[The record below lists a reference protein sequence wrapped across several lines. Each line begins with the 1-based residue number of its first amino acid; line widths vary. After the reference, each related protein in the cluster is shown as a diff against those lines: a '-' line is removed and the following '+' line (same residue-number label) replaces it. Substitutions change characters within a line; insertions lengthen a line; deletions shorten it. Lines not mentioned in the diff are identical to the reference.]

1 MKKLKRI
8 LAAVMVFALCL
19 TLFPSMVLAEAT
31 APPFTV
37 TDGSGRSYALQPT
50 TIESTGFTAYY
61 KIVVPEDY
69 GSLTFTAQ
77 GTTLGFAMCA
87 NSCYSY
93 DVTSGSTGDAFTVYA
108 EHANGKA
115 GSCLQDD
122 SIYNNAYTNWNQYVT
137 ATGTYV
143 DIQLF
148 FGEDMSLAYGVLVEI
163 AKSSENAPPFTVTDG
178 SGHSYDLQPT
188 TIESTGFTAYYKI
201 VVPEDYGSLTFTAQG
216 TTLGFAM
223 CANSCYSYDVT
234 SGSTGDAFTVY
245 AEHANGKAGSCLQ
258 DDSIYN
264 NAYTNWN
271 QYVTATGTYV
281 DIQLFFGEDMSLA
294 YGVLVQIG
302 TDGGADAPTLTVP
315 QNAVTRSSHAEAT
328 VTFESNE
335 AGAYYYA
342 VADSDAS
349 EPTVNTSGEGT
360 PMVVG
365 DNTIELTGLTAGA
378 KKLYLMAKDESGNV
392 TAKALVIDI
401 PAFIEKTYTLSI
413 FFMPGQTNDGWRIL
427 HATADGTAAEVDELG
442 KTVSGIKANQ
452 TVNVWFNIP
461 DAAKQLKSVALIN
474 DADKTAVQTKVTAY
488 NQFQFTMPAADVR
501 SSTNWLELKDAE
513 TTRYTLSATVTKL
526 WDHIEDKDTNV
537 KGNVVFTDENGVEIT
552 QAAENATVN
561 VTATPRNTG
570 GYYEFAFD
578 EWKEATGITISDADR
593 KNSTFTFQMPGNNVS
608 LFAEFK
614 NVGTTVTW
622 GSSPAGAPK
631 VVVNGNTLDET
642 TYVYRTGS
650 TATAYIG
657 EQGWE
662 DGWKFVKWSVTTVDG
677 SDYTK
682 VTYAAN
688 GNPQVELDGTPVWI
702 TAVFEAKAFAN
713 VTAEVDENCTGMGSA
728 SVMVG
733 SNTGRSCLVYE
744 GQTVTLTAT
753 PGARYKFT
761 GWTFVGIGQP
771 ADFAA
776 DGNRATFT
784 MPKTSTD
791 FTVKASFAV
800 DPDKASSEAILEDA
814 VLYDTDGETL
824 IKNADQDGM
833 NFTIMLD
840 AEQDVTN
847 LSEMILKFT
856 CSEYATVKQKGAS
869 DIWPAA
875 GKACHM
881 RLDTPVTFVVT
892 SEKGDMANEYT
903 VEIKQ
908 EKKRSSDKEITG
920 VGLIY
925 NGETFATGKLTET
938 ETASTW
944 TVTLKDDIDSTLLGK
959 IGTAT
964 DVFMKI
970 DYTGVSLA
978 QEKGYDD
985 ATSSKKWD
993 SGNVMCGVSPGGQKK
1008 FTVRAEDGSTKDYII
1023 AITKPNVSEKPVLSD
1038 GSATRTSDK
1047 EATIKFTS
1055 SAAGHYYYKVVE
1067 SGAAEPDID
1076 TSKSGSAAVAGSN
1089 TITLNNLTAGARD
1102 IYIVVK
1108 NAAGDVSSKLKIA
1121 ILAFG
1126 EDPDKPD
1133 EGDFTITY
1141 TGPTGGK
1148 LVPSR
1153 SKANKGDVITVTAV
1167 PDAGMQMVAGSMKYT
1182 LSTPGGAST
1191 PITDGTFTMP
1201 GANVTLSCKWE
1212 AVKTSTDGI
1221 TGFVID
1227 GVAGVVDNTTN
1238 TISVVMAYGTD
1249 VTKLIPIISGNNIAS
1264 ISPASGQMVDFTNSV
1279 RYTVTLTDGTVKY
1292 YTVTVYVQE
1301 GTAADKMWD
1310 KLTDFYDQ
1318 TPWWEYADHQVS
1330 TGRYPKYW

>member
-1 MKKLKRI
+1 MKQLKRV
-8 LAAVMVFALCL
+8 LAAVIVFALCL

-37 TDGSGRSYALQPT
+37 TDSSNRSYALIPT
-50 TIESTGFTAYY
+50 TIEAFGFSAYY
-61 KIVVPEDY
+61 KIIVPENF
-69 GSLTFTAQ
+69 GSLSFTAQ
-77 GTTLGFAMCA
+77 GTDLVYANCA
-87 NSCYSY
+87 KYCYDY
-93 DVTSGSTGDAFTVYA
+93 DATNGSTGAFTVSS
-108 EHANGKA
+108 EHANSTETN
-115 GSCLQDD
+115 GSCLFDD
-122 SIYNNAYTNWNQYVT
+122 SFYNNYKNWNQYVT
-137 ATGTYV
+137 ASGTYV
-143 DIQLF
+143 DIQLYV
-148 FGEDMSLAYGVLVEI
+148 GENGE
-163 AKSSENAPPFTVTDG
+163 
-178 SGHSYDLQPT
+178 
-188 TIESTGFTAYYKI
+188 TG
-201 VVPEDYGSLTFTAQG
+201 
-216 TTLGFAM
+216 
-223 CANSCYSYDVT
+223 
-234 SGSTGDAFTVY
+234 
-245 AEHANGKAGSCLQ
+245 
-258 DDSIYN
+258 
-264 NAYTNWN
+264 
-271 QYVTATGTYV
+271 
-281 DIQLFFGEDMSLA
+281 

-302 TDGGADAPTLTVP
+302 ADGDTDAPTLTVP

-328 VTFESNE
+328 VTFKSDE

-342 VADSDAS
+342 VVDSDAL
-349 EPTVNTSGEGT
+349 EPKVNTSGEGT
-360 PMVVG
+360 PMVAG
-365 DNTIELTGLTAGA
+365 DNTITLTDLTTASA

-392 TAKALVIDI
+392 TAEALVIDI
-401 PAFIEKTYTLSI
+401 PAFIEETYTLSI
-413 FFMPGQTNDGWRIL
+413 LFMPGQTNDGWRIL

-461 DAAKQLKSVALIN
+461 DAAKQLKSVALITD
-474 DADKTAVQTKVTAY
+474 DADKTAVPTTVTAY
-488 NQFQFTMPAADVR
+488 NQFQFTMPAANVR
-501 SSTNWLELKDAE
+501 SSTNWLELEDAT

-526 WDHIEDKDTNV
+526 WDHIEYKDTNV
-537 KGNVVFTDENGVEIT
+537 KGNVVFTDADGVEIT
-552 QAAENATVN
+552 QAAENATVK

-578 EWKEATGITISDADR
+578 EWKEATGITIFEADR

-622 GSSPAGAPK
+622 GSSPTGAPK
-631 VVVNGNTLDET
+631 VVVNGNTQEPAA
-642 TYVYRTGS
+642 YVYRTGS

-662 DGWKFVKWSVTTVDG
+662 DGWTFVKWSVTTDDG
-677 SDYTK
+677 SVYKK

-728 SVMVG
+728 SVTVG
-733 SNTGRSCLVYE
+733 SNTGSSCLVYE

-761 GWTFVGIGQP
+761 GWTFVDIGQP

-784 MPKTSTD
+784 MPETSTD

-814 VLYDTDGETL
+814 VLYDTDGKTR
-824 IKNADQDGM
+824 IQNANQEGT

-881 RLDTPVTFVVT
+881 TLDTPVTFVVT
-892 SEKGDMANEYT
+892 SENGDMTNEYT

-908 EKKRSSDKEITG
+908 EQKQLSSEKAITS
-920 VGLIY
+920 VELIY

-985 ATSSKKWD
+985 AASSKKWD

-1153 SKANKGDVITVTAV
+1153 TRANAGDKITVTAI

-1330 TGRYPKYW
+1330 TGHYPKYW

>member
-61 KIVVPEDY
+61 KIVVPENY

-93 DVTSGSTGDAFTVYA
+93 DVSSGSTGDAFTVYA
-108 EHANGKA
+108 K
-115 GSCLQDD
+115 
-122 SIYNNAYTNWNQYVT
+122 
-137 ATGTYV
+137 
-143 DIQLF
+143 
-148 FGEDMSLAYGVLVEI
+148 
-163 AKSSENAPPFTVTDG
+163 
-178 SGHSYDLQPT
+178 
-188 TIESTGFTAYYKI
+188 
-201 VVPEDYGSLTFTAQG
+201 
-216 TTLGFAM
+216 
-223 CANSCYSYDVT
+223 
-234 SGSTGDAFTVY
+234 
-245 AEHANGKAGSCLQ
+245 HANGKAGSCLQ

-392 TAKALVIDI
+392 TAEALVIDI

-413 FFMPGQTNDGWRIL
+413 LFMPGQTNDGWRIL
-427 HATADGTAAEVDELG
+427 HATADGTAVEVDELG
-442 KTVSGIKANQ
+442 KTVSGIKAKQ

-461 DAAKQLKSVALIN
+461 DAAKQLKSVVLITD
-474 DADKTAVQTKVTAY
+474 DADKTAVPTTVTAY
-488 NQFQFTMPAADVR
+488 NQFQFTMPAANVR
-501 SSTNWLELKDAE
+501 SSTSWLELEDAT

-526 WDHIEDKDTNV
+526 WDHIEYKDTNV

-552 QAAENATVN
+552 QAAENATVK

-578 EWKEATGITISDADR
+578 EWKEATGIDISAADR
-593 KNSTFTFQMPGNNVS
+593 IKNTFTFPMPGNNVS

-622 GSSPAGAPK
+622 GSSPTGAPK
-631 VVVNGNTLDET
+631 VVVNGNTQEPA

-650 TATAYIG
+650 IATAYIS
-657 EQGWE
+657 EKGWE
-662 DGWKFVKWSVTTVDG
+662 DGWKFVKWSVTTADG

-728 SVMVG
+728 SVTVG
-733 SNTGRSCLVYE
+733 SNTGSSCLVYE

-761 GWTFVGIGQP
+761 GWRFVGIGQP

-776 DGNRATFT
+776 DGNMATFT

-847 LSEMILKFT
+847 LSKMILKFT

-869 DIWPAA
+869 DIWPAT

-881 RLDTPVTFVVT
+881 GLDTPVTFVVT
-892 SEKGDMANEYT
+892 SENGDMTNEYT

-908 EKKRSSDKEITG
+908 EQKQLSSEKAITS
-920 VGLIY
+920 VELIY

-1023 AITKPNVSEKPVLSD
+1023 AITKPKPVLSD

-1212 AVKTSTDGI
+1212 AVKTSIDGI

>member
-1 MKKLKRI
+1 MKQTKRVLAI
-8 LAAVMVFALCL
+8 VLLCVLFLGMLPADALAADDSAENVTWAQLETFTIPSNEVTLGPVKALGL
-19 TLFPSMVLAEAT
+19 EMTTAAVTDIKITHNSTLVIENGKSIAGTVTIYTGVDFSVRGYVRVLKDDWTATVSDGAELKTTVGKAITCQQKYSYVSKASLELSKDGNSVYYNVAVVSTVDST
-31 APPFTV
+31 APK
-37 TDGSGRSYALQPT
+37 L
-50 TIESTGFTAYY
+50 ST
-61 KIVVPEDY
+61 
-69 GSLTFTAQ
+69 S
-77 GTTLGFAMCA
+77 A
-87 NSCYSY
+87 N
-93 DVTSGSTGDAFTVYA
+93 AA
-108 EHANGKA
+108 
-115 GSCLQDD
+115 
-122 SIYNNAYTNWNQYVT
+122 
-137 ATGTYV
+137 
-143 DIQLF
+143 
-148 FGEDMSLAYGVLVEI
+148 
-163 AKSSENAPPFTVTDG
+163 
-178 SGHSYDLQPT
+178 
-188 TIESTGFTAYYKI
+188 
-201 VVPEDYGSLTFTAQG
+201 
-216 TTLGFAM
+216 
-223 CANSCYSYDVT
+223 
-234 SGSTGDAFTVY
+234 
-245 AEHANGKAGSCLQ
+245 
-258 DDSIYN
+258 
-264 NAYTNWN
+264 
-271 QYVTATGTYV
+271 
-281 DIQLFFGEDMSLA
+281 
-294 YGVLVQIG
+294 
-302 TDGGADAPTLTVP
+302 
-315 QNAVTRSSHAEAT
+315 TRSSLSEAS
-328 VTFESNE
+328 VTFSSNE
-335 AGAYYYA
+335 AGTYYYA
-342 VADSDAS
+342 VAAS
-349 EPTVNTSGEGT
+349 EDPAPTVDISSAGT
-360 PMVVG
+360 ALLAG
-365 DNTIELTGLTAGA
+365 DNTITLTDLTTASA
-378 KKLYLMAKDESGNV
+378 KKLYLMAKDESGNMM
-392 TAKALVIDI
+392 TEALVIDI

-413 FFMPGQTNDGWRIL
+413 FFMPSQTNDGWRIL
-427 HATADGTAAEVDELG
+427 CATADGTAAEVNELG
-442 KTVSGIKANQ
+442 TTVSGIKANQ
-452 TVNVWFNIP
+452 TVNVWFNVP
-461 DAAKQLKSVALIN
+461 DAAKQLDSVALITN
-474 DADKTAVQTKVTAY
+474 DADKTAVPTSVTAY
-488 NQFQFTMPAADVR
+488 NQFRFTMPAANVR
-501 SSTNWLELKDAE
+501 SSTGNWLELKEAA
-513 TTRYTLSATVTKL
+513 TKRYALSATVTKL
-526 WDHIEDKDTNV
+526 WDHIEYKDTNV
-537 KGNVVFTDENGVEIT
+537 KGNVVFTDADGVEIT
-552 QAAENATVN
+552 QAAENATVK
-561 VTATPRNTG
+561 VMATPKNTG

-578 EWKEATGITISDADR
+578 EWKAATGITISDEDR
-593 KNSTFTFQMPGNNVS
+593 KNSTFTFQMPGNDVS

-622 GSSPAGAPK
+622 GSSPTGAPK

-650 TATAYIG
+650 TASAYIG

-662 DGWKFVKWSVTTVDG
+662 DGWKFVKWTVTTADG

-682 VTYAAN
+682 VTYASN

-728 SVMVG
+728 SVTVG
-733 SNTGRSCLVYE
+733 SNTSSSCLVYE

-761 GWTFVGIGQP
+761 GWTFVGIDQP

-776 DGNRATFT
+776 DGNTATFT

-791 FTVKASFAV
+791 FTVKASFVV

-824 IKNADQDGM
+824 IKNADQEGM
-833 NFTIMLD
+833 NFTIMLN

-881 RLDTPVTFVVT
+881 TLDKPVTFVVT
-892 SEKGDMANEYT
+892 SEKGDTTNEYT

-908 EKKRSSDKEITG
+908 EQKQLSSEKAITA
-920 VGLIY
+920 VELIY

-938 ETASTW
+938 ETTSTW
-944 TVTLKDDIDSTLLGK
+944 TVTLKDDIDQTLLRK
-959 IGTAT
+959 IGTST

-970 DYTGVSLA
+970 EYTGASLA

-993 SGNVMCGVSPGGQKK
+993 SGNVMCGVSSGGQKK

-1023 AITKPNVSEKPVLSD
+1023 AITKPNVSEKPTLSD
-1038 GSATRTSDK
+1038 GSATRTSAK

-1055 SAAGHYYYKVVE
+1055 SAAGNYYYKVVA

-1076 TSKSGSAAVAGSN
+1076 TSKSGTNAVAGVN
-1089 TITLNNLTAGARD
+1089 TIELSNLTAGARD

-1108 NAAGDVSSKLKIA
+1108 NAAGDVSEPLMVEIP
-1121 ILAFG
+1121 AFD
-1126 EDPDKPD
+1126 EEPD
-1133 EGDFTITY
+1133 EGTFTILY
-1141 TGPTGGK
+1141 AGPSGGT
-1148 LVPSR
+1148 LVPSKA
-1153 SKANKGDVITVTAV
+1153 KANKGDVITVTAV

-1182 LSTPGGAST
+1182 LAVAGGEST
-1191 PITDGTFTMP
+1191 PITDGTFIMP
-1201 GANVTLSCKWE
+1201 STNVTLRCEWE

-1221 TGFVID
+1221 TAFTID

-1264 ISPASGQMVDFTNSV
+1264 ISPASGQMVDFTTSV

>member
-1 MKKLKRI
+1 
-8 LAAVMVFALCL
+8 MVA
-19 TLFPSMVLAEAT
+19 
-31 APPFTV
+31 
-37 TDGSGRSYALQPT
+37 
-50 TIESTGFTAYY
+50 
-61 KIVVPEDY
+61 
-69 GSLTFTAQ
+69 
-77 GTTLGFAMCA
+77 
-87 NSCYSY
+87 
-93 DVTSGSTGDAFTVYA
+93 
-108 EHANGKA
+108 
-115 GSCLQDD
+115 
-122 SIYNNAYTNWNQYVT
+122 
-137 ATGTYV
+137 
-143 DIQLF
+143 
-148 FGEDMSLAYGVLVEI
+148 
-163 AKSSENAPPFTVTDG
+163 
-178 SGHSYDLQPT
+178 
-188 TIESTGFTAYYKI
+188 
-201 VVPEDYGSLTFTAQG
+201 
-216 TTLGFAM
+216 
-223 CANSCYSYDVT
+223 
-234 SGSTGDAFTVY
+234 
-245 AEHANGKAGSCLQ
+245 
-258 DDSIYN
+258 
-264 NAYTNWN
+264 
-271 QYVTATGTYV
+271 
-281 DIQLFFGEDMSLA
+281 
-294 YGVLVQIG
+294 
-302 TDGGADAPTLTVP
+302 
-315 QNAVTRSSHAEAT
+315 
-328 VTFESNE
+328 
-335 AGAYYYA
+335 
-342 VADSDAS
+342 
-349 EPTVNTSGEGT
+349 
-360 PMVVG
+360 G
-365 DNTIELTGLTAGA
+365 DNTITLTDLTTASA

-392 TAKALVIDI
+392 TAEALVIDI
-401 PAFIEKTYTLSI
+401 PAFIEETYTLSI
-413 FFMPGQTNDGWRIL
+413 LFMPGQTNDGWRIL

-442 KTVSGIKANQ
+442 KTVSGIKAKQ

-461 DAAKQLKSVALIN
+461 DAAKQLKSVALITD
-474 DADKTAVQTKVTAY
+474 DADKTAVPTTVKGY
-488 NQFQFTMPAADVR
+488 NQFQFTMPAANVR
-501 SSTNWLELKDAE
+501 SSTNWLELEDAT

-526 WDHIEDKDTNV
+526 WDHIEYKDTNV

-552 QAAENATVN
+552 QAAENATVK

-578 EWKEATGITISDADR
+578 EWKEATGIDISAADR
-593 KNSTFTFQMPGNNVS
+593 IKNTFTFRMPGNNVS

-614 NVGTTVTW
+614 NVGTPVTW
-622 GSSPAGAPK
+622 GSSPNGAPK

-662 DGWKFVKWSVTTVDG
+662 DGWTFEKWTVTTADG

-728 SVMVG
+728 SVTVG
-733 SNTGRSCLVYE
+733 SNTGSSCLVYE

-761 GWTFVGIGQP
+761 GWTFVGIDQP
-771 ADFAA
+771 ADFTA
-776 DGNRATFT
+776 DGNTATFT
-784 MPKTSTD
+784 MPKTTTD

-800 DPDKASSEAILEDA
+800 DPDKASSEATLEDA
-814 VLYDTDGETL
+814 VLYDTDGKTRIQSANQEGT
-824 IKNADQDGM
+824 

-881 RLDTPVTFVVT
+881 TLDTPVTFVVT
-892 SEKGDMANEYT
+892 SEKGDTTNEYT

-908 EKKRSSDKEITG
+908 EQKQLSSEKAITS
-920 VGLIY
+920 VELIY
-925 NGETFATGKLTET
+925 NGETFATGDPDEA
-938 ETASTW
+938 ASAW
-944 TVTLKDDIDSTLLGK
+944 TITLDDDIDPTILSK
-959 IGTAT
+959 FGTM
-964 DVFMKI
+964 DIKMKI
-970 DYTGVSLA
+970 TYTGASLA

-985 ATSSKKWD
+985 AQYDKEADKWD
-993 SGNVMCGVSPGGQKK
+993 SGNITCGISPGGQKK
-1008 FTVRAEDGSTKDYII
+1008 FIVRAEDGSTKDYII

-1167 PDAGMQMVAGSMKYT
+1167 SDAGMQMVAGSMKYT

-1212 AVKTSTDGI
+1212 AVKTSIDGI

>member
-1 MKKLKRI
+1 MKKKREIVFVLLVALIITI
-8 LAAVMVFALCL
+8 LPMTSTA
-19 TLFPSMVLAEAT
+19 AEADDSPDWPQIT
-31 APPFTV
+31 AFSVETV
-37 TDGSGRSYALQPT
+37 LPGGGTAINVKEVKISQNKELQAQDDGSFLVGTITVSVSDDFSSYKAIALQPGTWTAT
-50 TIESTGFTAYY
+50 TSDGSTVTTAAKGRIICSAPDFITKSNAARPCITKDNGKYY
-61 KIVVPEDY
+61 
-69 GSLTFTAQ
+69 
-77 GTTLGFAMCA
+77 
-87 NSCYSY
+87 Y
-93 DVTSGSTGDAFTVYA
+93 DVQIVNDRDIRAPQLTSQTV
-108 EHANGKA
+108 ER
-115 GSCLQDD
+115 
-122 SIYNNAYTNWNQYVT
+122 V
-137 ATGTYV
+137 
-143 DIQLF
+143 
-148 FGEDMSLAYGVLVEI
+148 SLEQASV
-163 AKSSENAPPFTVTDG
+163 SF
-178 SGHSYDLQPT
+178 
-188 TIESTGFTAYYKI
+188 
-201 VVPEDYGSLTFTAQG
+201 
-216 TTLGFAM
+216 
-223 CANSCYSYDVT
+223 
-234 SGSTGDAFTVY
+234 
-245 AEHANGKAGSCLQ
+245 
-258 DDSIYN
+258 
-264 NAYTNWN
+264 
-271 QYVTATGTYV
+271 
-281 DIQLFFGEDMSLA
+281 
-294 YGVLVQIG
+294 
-302 TDGGADAPTLTVP
+302 
-315 QNAVTRSSHAEAT
+315 RSD
-328 VTFESNE
+328 E
-335 AGAYYYA
+335 AGTYYYA
-342 VADSDAS
+342 VANSEDST
-349 EPTVNTSGEGT
+349 PTVDTSIAGT
-360 PMVVG
+360 ALLAG
-365 DNTIELTGLTAGA
+365 DNTITLTDLTTASA

-392 TAKALVIDI
+392 TTEALVIDI

-413 FFMPGQTNDGWRIL
+413 FFMPSQTNDGWRIL
-427 HATADGTAAEVDELG
+427 RATAGGTAAEVNELG
-442 KTVSGIKANQ
+442 TTVSGIKANQ

-461 DAAKQLKSVALIN
+461 DAAKQLKRVDLITD
-474 DADKTAVQTKVTAY
+474 DADKTAVSTTVKGY
-488 NQFQFTMPAADVR
+488 NQFQFTMPAANVR
-501 SSTNWLELKDAE
+501 SSTNWLELEAAT

-526 WDHIEDKDTNV
+526 WDHIEYKDTNV
-537 KGNVVFTDENGVEIT
+537 KGNVVFTDADGVEIT
-552 QAAENATVN
+552 QAAENAIVK

-578 EWKEATGITISDADR
+578 EWKEATGITIFDADR
-593 KNSTFTFQMPGNNVS
+593 KKSTFTFKMPGNNVS

-622 GSSPAGAPK
+622 GSSPTGAPK
-631 VVVNGNTLDET
+631 VVVNGNTQEPA
-642 TYVYRTGS
+642 TYVYRTDS

-662 DGWKFVKWSVTTVDG
+662 DGWTFVKWTVTTAGG
-677 SDYTK
+677 SDYKK

-688 GNPQVELDGTPVWI
+688 GNPQVKLDGTPVCI

-728 SVMVG
+728 SVTVG
-733 SNTGRSCLVYE
+733 SNTGSSCLVYE

-776 DGNRATFT
+776 DGNRATFI

-814 VLYDTDGETL
+814 VLYDTDGKTR
-824 IKNADQDGM
+824 IQNANQEGT

-881 RLDTPVTFVVT
+881 TLDTPVTFVVT
-892 SEKGDMANEYT
+892 SENGDMTNEYT

-908 EKKRSSDKEITG
+908 EKKQLSSEKAITG

-985 ATSSKKWD
+985 AASSKKWD

-1221 TGFVID
+1221 TAFTID

-1249 VTKLIPIISGNNIAS
+1249 VIKLIPIISGNNIAS
-1264 ISPASGQMVDFTNSV
+1264 ISPASGEMVDFTNSV

>member
-1 MKKLKRI
+1 MKKKRAIVFVLLVALIITI
-8 LAAVMVFALCL
+8 LPMTSTA
-19 TLFPSMVLAEAT
+19 AEADDSPDWPQIT
-31 APPFTV
+31 AFSVETV
-37 TDGSGRSYALQPT
+37 LPGGGTAINVKEVKISQNKELQAQDDGSFLVGTITVSVSDDFSSYKAIALQPGTWTAT
-50 TIESTGFTAYY
+50 TSDGSTVTTAASGRIICSAPDFITKSNAARPCITKDNVKYY
-61 KIVVPEDY
+61 
-69 GSLTFTAQ
+69 
-77 GTTLGFAMCA
+77 
-87 NSCYSY
+87 Y
-93 DVTSGSTGDAFTVYA
+93 DVQIVNDRDIRAPQLTSQTVERVSLEQA
-108 EHANGKA
+108 SVSFRSDEA
-115 GSCLQDD
+115 
-122 SIYNNAYTNWNQYVT
+122 
-137 ATGTYV
+137 GTY
-143 DIQLF
+143 
-148 FGEDMSLAYGVLVEI
+148 
-163 AKSSENAPPFTVTDG
+163 
-178 SGHSYDLQPT
+178 
-188 TIESTGFTAYYKI
+188 YY
-201 VVPEDYGSLTFTAQG
+201 
-216 TTLGFAM
+216 M
-223 CANSCYSYDVT
+223 
-234 SGSTGDAFTVY
+234 
-245 AEHANGKAGSCLQ
+245 
-258 DDSIYN
+258 
-264 NAYTNWN
+264 
-271 QYVTATGTYV
+271 
-281 DIQLFFGEDMSLA
+281 
-294 YGVLVQIG
+294 
-302 TDGGADAPTLTVP
+302 
-315 QNAVTRSSHAEAT
+315 
-328 VTFESNE
+328 
-335 AGAYYYA
+335 
-342 VADSDAS
+342 VADSEDS
-349 EPTVNTSGEGT
+349 VPTVDTSSDGT
-360 PMVVG
+360 ALLAG
-365 DNTIELTGLTAGA
+365 DNTITLTDLATASA

-392 TAKALVIDI
+392 TAEALVIDI

-413 FFMPGQTNDGWRIL
+413 FFMPSQTNDGWRIL
-427 HATADGTAAEVDELG
+427 RATADGTAVEVDELG
-442 KTVSGIKANQ
+442 KTVSGIKATQ

-461 DAAKQLKSVALIN
+461 DAAKQLKSVALIT
-474 DADKTAVQTKVTAY
+474 DDTDKTAVPTTVTAY
-488 NQFQFTMPAADVR
+488 NQFQFIMPAANVR
-501 SSTNWLELKDAE
+501 SSTNWLDLEDAT

-526 WDHIEDKDTNV
+526 WDHIEYKDTNV
-537 KGNVVFTDENGVEIT
+537 KGNVVFTDANGMEIT
-552 QAAENATVN
+552 QAAENAAVT

-570 GYYEFAFD
+570 SYYEFAFD
-578 EWKEATGITISDADR
+578 EWKEATGITISDKDQ
-593 KNSTFTFQMPGNNVS
+593 KNSTFTFRMPGNDVS

-622 GSSPAGAPK
+622 GSSPTGAPK

-657 EQGWE
+657 EPGWE
-662 DGWKFVKWSVTTVDG
+662 DGWTFEKWTVTTADG

-688 GNPQVELDGTPVWI
+688 GNPKVELDGTPVWI

-713 VTAEVDENCTGMGSA
+713 VTAEVDEKCTGMGSA
-728 SVMVG
+728 SVTVG

-761 GWTFVGIGQP
+761 GWTFVGIDQP

-776 DGNRATFT
+776 DGNMATFT

-847 LSEMILKFT
+847 LSKMILKFT

-881 RLDTPVTFVVT
+881 TLDTPVTFVVT
-892 SEKGDMANEYT
+892 SEKGDTTNEYT

-908 EKKRSSDKEITG
+908 EQKQLSSEKAITS
-920 VGLIY
+920 VELIY

-938 ETASTW
+938 ETTSTW

-1023 AITKPNVSEKPVLSD
+1023 AIIKPNVSEKPTLSD
-1038 GSATRTSDK
+1038 GSATRTSNK

-1067 SGAAEPDID
+1067 SGAAKPDID
-1076 TSKSGSAAVAGSN
+1076 TSKGGTNAVADVN
-1089 TITLNNLTAGARD
+1089 TIELSNLTKDARD

-1108 NAAGDVSSKLKIA
+1108 NAAGDVSEPLMVEIP
-1121 ILAFG
+1121 AFD
-1126 EDPDKPD
+1126 EEPD
-1133 EGDFTITY
+1133 EGTFTILY
-1141 TGPTGGK
+1141 AGPSGGT
-1148 LVPSR
+1148 LVPSKA
-1153 SKANKGDVITVTAV
+1153 KANKGDVITVTAV
-1167 PDAGMQMVAGSMKYT
+1167 PDVGMQMVAGSMKYT
-1182 LSTPGGAST
+1182 LAVAGGAST
-1191 PITDGTFTMP
+1191 PITDGTFIMP
-1201 GANVTLSCKWE
+1201 SSNVTLRCEWE

-1221 TGFVID
+1221 TAFTID

-1264 ISPASGQMVDFTNSV
+1264 ISPASGQMVDFTTSV

>member
-1 MKKLKRI
+1 
-8 LAAVMVFALCL
+8 MVA
-19 TLFPSMVLAEAT
+19 
-31 APPFTV
+31 
-37 TDGSGRSYALQPT
+37 
-50 TIESTGFTAYY
+50 
-61 KIVVPEDY
+61 
-69 GSLTFTAQ
+69 
-77 GTTLGFAMCA
+77 
-87 NSCYSY
+87 
-93 DVTSGSTGDAFTVYA
+93 
-108 EHANGKA
+108 
-115 GSCLQDD
+115 
-122 SIYNNAYTNWNQYVT
+122 
-137 ATGTYV
+137 
-143 DIQLF
+143 
-148 FGEDMSLAYGVLVEI
+148 
-163 AKSSENAPPFTVTDG
+163 
-178 SGHSYDLQPT
+178 
-188 TIESTGFTAYYKI
+188 
-201 VVPEDYGSLTFTAQG
+201 
-216 TTLGFAM
+216 
-223 CANSCYSYDVT
+223 
-234 SGSTGDAFTVY
+234 
-245 AEHANGKAGSCLQ
+245 
-258 DDSIYN
+258 
-264 NAYTNWN
+264 
-271 QYVTATGTYV
+271 
-281 DIQLFFGEDMSLA
+281 
-294 YGVLVQIG
+294 
-302 TDGGADAPTLTVP
+302 
-315 QNAVTRSSHAEAT
+315 
-328 VTFESNE
+328 
-335 AGAYYYA
+335 
-342 VADSDAS
+342 
-349 EPTVNTSGEGT
+349 
-360 PMVVG
+360 G
-365 DNTIELTGLTAGA
+365 DNTITLTDLATASA

-392 TAKALVIDI
+392 TAEALVIDI

-413 FFMPGQTNDGWRIL
+413 FFMPGQTNEGWRIL

-442 KTVSGIKANQ
+442 KTVSGIKPNQ

-474 DADKTAVQTKVTAY
+474 DADKTAVPTTVTAY
-488 NQFQFTMPAADVR
+488 NQFQFTMPAANVR
-501 SSTNWLELKDAE
+501 SSTSWLELKDAT

-526 WDHIEDKDTNV
+526 WDHIEYKDTNV
-537 KGNVVFTDENGVEIT
+537 KGNVVFTDANGVEIT
-552 QAAENATVN
+552 QAAENDTVN

-570 GYYEFAFD
+570 GDYEFAFD
-578 EWKEATGITISDADR
+578 EWKEATGITISEADR
-593 KNSTFTFQMPGNNVS
+593 KKSTFTFKMPGNNVS
-608 LFAEFK
+608 LFAEFQ

-622 GSSPAGAPK
+622 GSSPTGAPK

-662 DGWKFVKWSVTTVDG
+662 DGWKFVKWSVTTDDG

-688 GNPQVELDGTPVWI
+688 GNPQVELDGTQVWI

-733 SNTGRSCLVYE
+733 SKTGSSCLVYE

-761 GWTFVGIGQP
+761 GWTFVGIDQP

-814 VLYDTDGETL
+814 VLYDTDGKTR
-824 IKNADQDGM
+824 IQNANQEGT

-840 AEQDVTN
+840 AKQDVTN

-881 RLDTPVTFVVT
+881 TLNTPVTFVVT
-892 SEKGDMANEYT
+892 SEKGDKTNEYT

-908 EKKRSSDKEITG
+908 EQLSSEKAITG

-925 NGETFATGKLTET
+925 NGETFATGKLAET

-985 ATSSKKWD
+985 AASSKKWD

-1221 TGFVID
+1221 TAFTID

-1264 ISPASGQMVDFTNSV
+1264 ISPASGQMVDFTTSV

>member
-1 MKKLKRI
+1 MTHIKRI
-8 LAAVMVFALCL
+8 LAIFLVCAIWLSMLPTVTLAAEAQGDIPRLTSFSIPGNSDGAQANTAYAGMKLATATPYTVTNIAVKQYESEEPHYSGDAVVGNAVNIGEVIL
-19 TLFPSMVLAEAT
+19 TLKEDYLTAAPTAIRLFAGSWSAT
-31 APPFTV
+31 ASTGTLSDTSAIV
-37 TDGSGRSYALQPT
+37 MYKKNEYISSDVLYISTTKEDGSEFR
-50 TIESTGFTAYY
+50 YY
-61 KIVVPEDY
+61 YLVK
-69 GSLTFTAQ
+69 L
-77 GTTLGFAMCA
+77 
-87 NSCYSY
+87 
-93 DVTSGSTGDAFTVYA
+93 
-108 EHANGKA
+108 
-115 GSCLQDD
+115 
-122 SIYNNAYTNWNQYVT
+122 
-137 ATGTYV
+137 ATGT
-143 DIQLF
+143 
-148 FGEDMSLAYGVLVEI
+148 
-163 AKSSENAPPFTVTDG
+163 PPSD
-178 SGHSYDLQPT
+178 T
-188 TIESTGFTAYYKI
+188 TPP
-201 VVPEDYGSLTFTAQG
+201 VLTFSGNAATR
-216 TTLGFAM
+216 
-223 CANSCYSYDVT
+223 T
-234 SGSTGDAFTVY
+234 SLS
-245 AEHANGKAGSCLQ
+245 
-258 DDSIYN
+258 
-264 NAYTNWN
+264 NA
-271 QYVTATGTYV
+271 
-281 DIQLFFGEDMSLA
+281 S
-294 YGVLVQIG
+294 
-302 TDGGADAPTLTVP
+302 
-315 QNAVTRSSHAEAT
+315 
-328 VTFESNE
+328 VTFSSNE
-335 AGAYYYA
+335 AGTYYYA
-342 VADSDAS
+342 VANSEDST
-349 EPTVNTSGEGT
+349 PTVDTSSAGT
-360 PMVVG
+360 ALLAG
-365 DNTIELTGLTAGA
+365 DNTITLTDLTTASA

-392 TAKALVIDI
+392 TAEALVIDI

-413 FFMPGQTNDGWRIL
+413 FFMPSQTNDGWRIL
-427 HATADGTAAEVDELG
+427 RATADGTAAEVNELG
-442 KTVSGIKANQ
+442 TTVSGIKANQ

-461 DAAKQLKSVALIN
+461 DAAKQLKSVALITD
-474 DADKTAVQTKVTAY
+474 DADKTAVPTTVTAY
-488 NQFQFTMPAADVR
+488 NQFQFTMPAANVR
-501 SSTNWLELKDAE
+501 SSTNWLELEDAT
-513 TTRYTLSATVTKL
+513 TTRYALSATVTKL
-526 WDHIEDKDTNV
+526 WDHIEYKDTNV
-537 KGNVVFTDENGVEIT
+537 KGNVVFTDAYGVEIT
-552 QAAENATVN
+552 QAAENATVK

-578 EWKEATGITISDADR
+578 EWKEATGITILDADR
-593 KNSTFTFQMPGNNVS
+593 KNSTFTFQMPGNDVS

-622 GSSPAGAPK
+622 GSSPTGAPK

-650 TATAYIG
+650 IATAYIG

-662 DGWKFVKWSVTTVDG
+662 DGWTFVKWTVTTADG
-677 SDYTK
+677 RDYTK

-688 GNPQVELDGTPVWI
+688 GNPQVELDGTPVLI

-733 SNTGRSCLVYE
+733 SNTGSSCLVYE

-761 GWTFVGIGQP
+761 GWTFVGIDQP

-776 DGNRATFT
+776 DGNMATFT

-847 LSEMILKFT
+847 LSKMILKFT

-875 GKACHM
+875 GKPCHM
-881 RLDTPVTFVVT
+881 TLDTPVIFVVT
-892 SEKGDMANEYT
+892 SEKGDTTNEYT

-908 EKKRSSDKEITG
+908 EQKQLSSEKAITG
-920 VGLIY
+920 VELIY

-938 ETASTW
+938 ETTSTW

-1023 AITKPNVSEKPVLSD
+1023 AIIKPNVSEKPTLSD

-1067 SGAAEPDID
+1067 SGAAKPDID
-1076 TSKSGSAAVAGSN
+1076 TSKGGTNAVADVN
-1089 TITLNNLTAGARD
+1089 TIELSNLTKDARD

-1108 NAAGDVSSKLKIA
+1108 NAAGDVSEPLMVEIP
-1121 ILAFG
+1121 AFD
-1126 EDPDKPD
+1126 EEPD
-1133 EGDFTITY
+1133 EGTFTILY
-1141 TGPTGGK
+1141 AGPSGGT
-1148 LVPSR
+1148 LVPSKA
-1153 SKANKGDVITVTAV
+1153 KANKGDVITVTAV
-1167 PDAGMQMVAGSMKYT
+1167 PDVGMQMVAGSMKYT
-1182 LSTPGGAST
+1182 LAVAGGAST
-1191 PITDGTFTMP
+1191 PITDGTFIMP
-1201 GANVTLSCKWE
+1201 SSNVTLRCEWE

-1221 TGFVID
+1221 TAFTID

-1264 ISPASGQMVDFTNSV
+1264 ISPASGQMVDFTTSV

-1318 TPWWEYADHQVS
+1318 TPWWEYADHQTS
-1330 TGRYPKYW
+1330 TGSYPKYW

>member
-1 MKKLKRI
+1 
-8 LAAVMVFALCL
+8 MVA
-19 TLFPSMVLAEAT
+19 
-31 APPFTV
+31 
-37 TDGSGRSYALQPT
+37 
-50 TIESTGFTAYY
+50 
-61 KIVVPEDY
+61 
-69 GSLTFTAQ
+69 
-77 GTTLGFAMCA
+77 
-87 NSCYSY
+87 
-93 DVTSGSTGDAFTVYA
+93 
-108 EHANGKA
+108 
-115 GSCLQDD
+115 
-122 SIYNNAYTNWNQYVT
+122 
-137 ATGTYV
+137 
-143 DIQLF
+143 
-148 FGEDMSLAYGVLVEI
+148 
-163 AKSSENAPPFTVTDG
+163 
-178 SGHSYDLQPT
+178 
-188 TIESTGFTAYYKI
+188 
-201 VVPEDYGSLTFTAQG
+201 
-216 TTLGFAM
+216 
-223 CANSCYSYDVT
+223 
-234 SGSTGDAFTVY
+234 
-245 AEHANGKAGSCLQ
+245 
-258 DDSIYN
+258 
-264 NAYTNWN
+264 
-271 QYVTATGTYV
+271 
-281 DIQLFFGEDMSLA
+281 
-294 YGVLVQIG
+294 
-302 TDGGADAPTLTVP
+302 
-315 QNAVTRSSHAEAT
+315 
-328 VTFESNE
+328 
-335 AGAYYYA
+335 
-342 VADSDAS
+342 
-349 EPTVNTSGEGT
+349 
-360 PMVVG
+360 G
-365 DNTIELTGLTAGA
+365 DNTITLTDLTTASA

-392 TAKALVIDI
+392 TAEALVIDI
-401 PAFIEKTYTLSI
+401 PAFIEETYTLSI
-413 FFMPGQTNDGWRIL
+413 LFMPGQTNDGWRIL

-442 KTVSGIKANQ
+442 KTVSGIKAKQ

-461 DAAKQLKSVALIN
+461 DAAKQLKSVALITD
-474 DADKTAVQTKVTAY
+474 DADKTAVPTTVKGY
-488 NQFQFTMPAADVR
+488 NQFQFTMPAANVR
-501 SSTNWLELKDAE
+501 SSTNWLELEDAT

-526 WDHIEDKDTNV
+526 WDHIEYKDTNV

-552 QAAENATVN
+552 QAAENATVK

-578 EWKEATGITISDADR
+578 EWKEATGIDISAADR
-593 KNSTFTFQMPGNNVS
+593 IKNTFTFRMPGNNVS

-614 NVGTTVTW
+614 NVGTPVTW
-622 GSSPAGAPK
+622 GSSPNGAPK

-662 DGWKFVKWSVTTVDG
+662 DGWTFEKWTVTTADG

-728 SVMVG
+728 SVTVG
-733 SNTGRSCLVYE
+733 SNTGSSCLVYE

-761 GWTFVGIGQP
+761 GWTFVGIDQP

-776 DGNRATFT
+776 DGNMATFT

-814 VLYDTDGETL
+814 VLYDTDGETR
-824 IKNADQDGM
+824 IQNANQEGT

-881 RLDTPVTFVVT
+881 TLDTPVTFVVT
-892 SEKGDMANEYT
+892 SEKGDTTNEYT

-908 EKKRSSDKEITG
+908 EQKRSSDKEITG

-985 ATSSKKWD
+985 AASSKKWD

-1055 SAAGHYYYKVVE
+1055 SAAGHYYYKVVA

-1221 TGFVID
+1221 TAFTID

-1318 TPWWEYADHQVS
+1318 TPWWEYADHQTS
-1330 TGRYPKYW
+1330 TGSYPKYW

>member
-1 MKKLKRI
+1 MKQTKRVLAI
-8 LAAVMVFALCL
+8 VLLCVLFLGMLPADALAADDPAENVTWAQLETFTITSNEVTLGPVKALGL
-19 TLFPSMVLAEAT
+19 EMTTT
-31 APPFTV
+31 AVTGIKITHNSSLVIENGKSIAGTV
-37 TDGSGRSYALQPT
+37 TIY
-50 TIESTGFTAYY
+50 TGVDFS
-61 KIVVPEDY
+61 VR
-69 GSLTFTAQ
+69 G
-77 GTTLGFAMCA
+77 
-87 NSCYSY
+87 
-93 DVTSGSTGDAFTVYA
+93 
-108 EHANGKA
+108 
-115 GSCLQDD
+115 
-122 SIYNNAYTNWNQYVT
+122 YVK
-137 ATGTYV
+137 
-143 DIQLF
+143 
-148 FGEDMSLAYGVLVEI
+148 VL
-163 AKSSENAPPFTVTDG
+163 KSD
-178 SGHSYDLQPT
+178 
-188 TIESTGFTAYYKI
+188 
-201 VVPEDYGSLTFTAQG
+201 
-216 TTLGFAM
+216 
-223 CANSCYSYDVT
+223 
-234 SGSTGDAFTVY
+234 
-245 AEHANGKAGSCLQ
+245 
-258 DDSIYN
+258 
-264 NAYTNWN
+264 W
-271 QYVTATGTYV
+271 
-281 DIQLFFGEDMSLA
+281 
-294 YGVLVQIG
+294 
-302 TDGGADAPTLTVP
+302 
-315 QNAVTRSSHAEAT
+315 AVTVSEGAELKTADKAISCQQKNGYISKASLELSKDGTSVYYNVAAVSTVDSVAPKLSTSANAAT
-328 VTFESNE
+328 RKSLSNASVTFSSNE
-335 AGAYYYA
+335 AGTYYYA
-342 VADSDAS
+342 VANSEDSP
-349 EPTVNTSGEGT
+349 PTVNTSSTGT
-360 PMVVG
+360 ALLAG
-365 DNTIELTGLTAGA
+365 DNTITLTDLATASA

-392 TAKALVIDI
+392 TAEALVIDI

-427 HATADGTAAEVDELG
+427 HATADGTAVEIDELG
-442 KTVSGIKANQ
+442 KTVSGIKAKQ

-461 DAAKQLKSVALIN
+461 DAAKQLKSVALITD
-474 DADKTAVQTKVTAY
+474 DADRIAVPTTVTAY
-488 NQFQFTMPAADVR
+488 NQFQFTMPAANVR
-501 SSTNWLELKDAE
+501 SSTNWLELEDAT

-526 WDHIEDKDTNV
+526 WDHIEYKDTNV
-537 KGNVVFTDENGVEIT
+537 KGNVVFTDADGVEIT
-552 QAAENATVN
+552 QAAENATVK

-578 EWKEATGITISDADR
+578 EWKEATGIDISGADQ
-593 KNSTFTFQMPGNNVS
+593 KNSTFTFQMPGNDVS

-614 NVGTTVTW
+614 NVGTPVTW
-622 GSSPAGAPK
+622 GSSPTGAPK
-631 VVVNGNTLDET
+631 VVVNGNTQEPA
-642 TYVYRTGS
+642 TYVYRTRS

-662 DGWKFVKWSVTTVDG
+662 DGWTFKKWTVTTADG
-677 SDYTK
+677 SNYAK

-728 SVMVG
+728 SVTVG
-733 SNTGRSCLVYE
+733 SNTSSSCLVYE
-744 GQTVTLTAT
+744 DQTVTLTAT

-761 GWTFVGIGQP
+761 GWTFVGIDQP
-771 ADFAA
+771 ADFAS
-776 DGNRATFT
+776 DGNTATFT

-824 IKNADQDGM
+824 IKNADQEGM
-833 NFTIMLD
+833 NFTITLG
-840 AEQDVTN
+840 AEQDITN

-869 DIWPAA
+869 DIWSAA
-875 GKACHM
+875 GKPCHM
-881 RLDTPVTFVVT
+881 TLDTPVTFVVT
-892 SEKGDMANEYT
+892 SEKGDTTNEYT

-908 EKKRSSDKEITG
+908 EQKQLSSEKAITA
-920 VGLIY
+920 VELIY

>member
-1 MKKLKRI
+1 
-8 LAAVMVFALCL
+8 MVA
-19 TLFPSMVLAEAT
+19 
-31 APPFTV
+31 
-37 TDGSGRSYALQPT
+37 
-50 TIESTGFTAYY
+50 
-61 KIVVPEDY
+61 
-69 GSLTFTAQ
+69 
-77 GTTLGFAMCA
+77 
-87 NSCYSY
+87 
-93 DVTSGSTGDAFTVYA
+93 
-108 EHANGKA
+108 
-115 GSCLQDD
+115 
-122 SIYNNAYTNWNQYVT
+122 
-137 ATGTYV
+137 
-143 DIQLF
+143 
-148 FGEDMSLAYGVLVEI
+148 
-163 AKSSENAPPFTVTDG
+163 
-178 SGHSYDLQPT
+178 
-188 TIESTGFTAYYKI
+188 
-201 VVPEDYGSLTFTAQG
+201 
-216 TTLGFAM
+216 
-223 CANSCYSYDVT
+223 
-234 SGSTGDAFTVY
+234 
-245 AEHANGKAGSCLQ
+245 
-258 DDSIYN
+258 
-264 NAYTNWN
+264 
-271 QYVTATGTYV
+271 
-281 DIQLFFGEDMSLA
+281 
-294 YGVLVQIG
+294 
-302 TDGGADAPTLTVP
+302 
-315 QNAVTRSSHAEAT
+315 
-328 VTFESNE
+328 
-335 AGAYYYA
+335 
-342 VADSDAS
+342 
-349 EPTVNTSGEGT
+349 
-360 PMVVG
+360 G
-365 DNTIELTGLTAGA
+365 DNTIKLTDLTAGA

-392 TAKALVIDI
+392 TAEALVIDI
-401 PAFIEKTYTLSI
+401 PAFIEETYTLSI
-413 FFMPGQTNDGWRIL
+413 LFMPGQTNDGWRIL

-513 TTRYTLSATVTKL
+513 TTRYMLSATVTKL

-552 QAAENATVN
+552 QAAENATVK

-578 EWKEATGITISDADR
+578 EWKEATGIDISAADR
-593 KNSTFTFQMPGNNVS
+593 IKNTFTFRMPGNNVS

-622 GSSPAGAPK
+622 GSSPTGAPK

-642 TYVYRTGS
+642 TYVYRTRS

-662 DGWKFVKWSVTTVDG
+662 DGWTFKKWTVTTADG
-677 SDYTK
+677 SNYAK

-847 LSEMILKFT
+847 LSKMILKFT

-881 RLDTPVTFVVT
+881 TLDTPVTFVVT
-892 SEKGDMANEYT
+892 SEKGDMTNEYT

-908 EKKRSSDKEITG
+908 EQKQLSSEKAITG

-970 DYTGVSLA
+970 DYTGASLA

-985 ATSSKKWD
+985 AASSKKWD

-1318 TPWWEYADHQVS
+1318 TPWWEYADHQTS
-1330 TGRYPKYW
+1330 TGSYPKYW

>member
-1 MKKLKRI
+1 
-8 LAAVMVFALCL
+8 MVA
-19 TLFPSMVLAEAT
+19 
-31 APPFTV
+31 
-37 TDGSGRSYALQPT
+37 
-50 TIESTGFTAYY
+50 
-61 KIVVPEDY
+61 
-69 GSLTFTAQ
+69 
-77 GTTLGFAMCA
+77 
-87 NSCYSY
+87 
-93 DVTSGSTGDAFTVYA
+93 
-108 EHANGKA
+108 
-115 GSCLQDD
+115 
-122 SIYNNAYTNWNQYVT
+122 
-137 ATGTYV
+137 
-143 DIQLF
+143 
-148 FGEDMSLAYGVLVEI
+148 
-163 AKSSENAPPFTVTDG
+163 
-178 SGHSYDLQPT
+178 
-188 TIESTGFTAYYKI
+188 
-201 VVPEDYGSLTFTAQG
+201 
-216 TTLGFAM
+216 
-223 CANSCYSYDVT
+223 
-234 SGSTGDAFTVY
+234 
-245 AEHANGKAGSCLQ
+245 
-258 DDSIYN
+258 
-264 NAYTNWN
+264 
-271 QYVTATGTYV
+271 
-281 DIQLFFGEDMSLA
+281 
-294 YGVLVQIG
+294 
-302 TDGGADAPTLTVP
+302 
-315 QNAVTRSSHAEAT
+315 
-328 VTFESNE
+328 
-335 AGAYYYA
+335 
-342 VADSDAS
+342 
-349 EPTVNTSGEGT
+349 
-360 PMVVG
+360 G
-365 DNTIELTGLTAGA
+365 DNTITLTDLTAGA

-392 TAKALVIDI
+392 TVEALMIDI

-413 FFMPGQTNDGWRIL
+413 FFMPSQVNDGWRIL
-427 HATADGTAAEVDELG
+427 HATADGTAVEIDELG

-461 DAAKQLKSVALIN
+461 DAAKQLKSVDLITD
-474 DADKTAVQTKVTAY
+474 DADKTAVSTKVTAY
-488 NQFQFTMPAADVR
+488 NQFQFTMPAANVR
-501 SSTNWLELKDAE
+501 SSTNWLELEAAT

-526 WDHIEDKDTNV
+526 WDHIEYKDTNV
-537 KGNVVFTDENGVEIT
+537 KGNVVFTDANGMEIT
-552 QAAENATVN
+552 QAEAGTAVTA
-561 VTATPRNTG
+561 TATPRNLADSI
-570 GYYEFAFD
+570 YAFKFTQWKD
-578 EWKEATGITISDADR
+578 ETGITIFDANR
-593 KNSTFTFQMPGNNVS
+593 ENSTLTFQMPADDVS
-608 LFAEFK
+608 LFAEFE

-622 GSSPAGAPK
+622 GSSPTGAPK

-662 DGWKFVKWSVTTVDG
+662 DGWTFVKWTVTTADG
-677 SDYTK
+677 SDYTN

-733 SNTGRSCLVYE
+733 SNTGSSCLVYE

-761 GWTFVGIGQP
+761 GWTFVGIDQP

-776 DGNRATFT
+776 DGNMATFT

-824 IKNADQDGM
+824 IKNADQEGM

-847 LSEMILKFT
+847 LSKMILKFT

-869 DIWPAA
+869 EIWPAV
-875 GKACHM
+875 GKACNM
-881 RLDTPVTFVVT
+881 TLDTPVTFVVT
-892 SEKGDMANEYT
+892 SEKGDTTNEYT

-908 EKKRSSDKEITG
+908 EQKQLSSEKAITG
-920 VGLIY
+920 VELIY

-938 ETASTW
+938 ETTSTW

-1023 AITKPNVSEKPVLSD
+1023 AIIKPNVSEKPTLSD

-1067 SGAAEPDID
+1067 SGAAKPDID

>member
-1 MKKLKRI
+1 M
-8 LAAVMVFALCL
+8 
-19 TLFPSMVLAEAT
+19 
-31 APPFTV
+31 
-37 TDGSGRSYALQPT
+37 
-50 TIESTGFTAYY
+50 
-61 KIVVPEDY
+61 
-69 GSLTFTAQ
+69 
-77 GTTLGFAMCA
+77 
-87 NSCYSY
+87 
-93 DVTSGSTGDAFTVYA
+93 
-108 EHANGKA
+108 
-115 GSCLQDD
+115 
-122 SIYNNAYTNWNQYVT
+122 
-137 ATGTYV
+137 
-143 DIQLF
+143 
-148 FGEDMSLAYGVLVEI
+148 
-163 AKSSENAPPFTVTDG
+163 
-178 SGHSYDLQPT
+178 
-188 TIESTGFTAYYKI
+188 
-201 VVPEDYGSLTFTAQG
+201 
-216 TTLGFAM
+216 
-223 CANSCYSYDVT
+223 
-234 SGSTGDAFTVY
+234 
-245 AEHANGKAGSCLQ
+245 
-258 DDSIYN
+258 
-264 NAYTNWN
+264 
-271 QYVTATGTYV
+271 
-281 DIQLFFGEDMSLA
+281 
-294 YGVLVQIG
+294 
-302 TDGGADAPTLTVP
+302 
-315 QNAVTRSSHAEAT
+315 
-328 VTFESNE
+328 
-335 AGAYYYA
+335 
-342 VADSDAS
+342 
-349 EPTVNTSGEGT
+349 
-360 PMVVG
+360 
-365 DNTIELTGLTAGA
+365 
-378 KKLYLMAKDESGNV
+378 
-392 TAKALVIDI
+392 
-401 PAFIEKTYTLSI
+401 
-413 FFMPGQTNDGWRIL
+413 
-427 HATADGTAAEVDELG
+427 
-442 KTVSGIKANQ
+442 
-452 TVNVWFNIP
+452 
-461 DAAKQLKSVALIN
+461 
-474 DADKTAVQTKVTAY
+474 
-488 NQFQFTMPAADVR
+488 
-501 SSTNWLELKDAE
+501 
-513 TTRYTLSATVTKL
+513 
-526 WDHIEDKDTNV
+526 
-537 KGNVVFTDENGVEIT
+537 
-552 QAAENATVN
+552 
-561 VTATPRNTG
+561 
-570 GYYEFAFD
+570 
-578 EWKEATGITISDADR
+578 
-593 KNSTFTFQMPGNNVS
+593 
-608 LFAEFK
+608 
-614 NVGTTVTW
+614 
-622 GSSPAGAPK
+622 
-631 VVVNGNTLDET
+631 
-642 TYVYRTGS
+642 
-650 TATAYIG
+650 
-657 EQGWE
+657 
-662 DGWKFVKWSVTTVDG
+662 
-677 SDYTK
+677 
-682 VTYAAN
+682 
-688 GNPQVELDGTPVWI
+688 
-702 TAVFEAKAFAN
+702 
-713 VTAEVDENCTGMGSA
+713 TAEVDENCTGMGSA
-728 SVMVG
+728 SVTVG
-733 SNTGRSCLVYE
+733 SNTSSSCLVYE
-744 GQTVTLTAT
+744 DQTVTLTAT

-761 GWTFVGIGQP
+761 GWTFVGIDQP
-771 ADFAA
+771 ADFAS
-776 DGNRATFT
+776 DGNTATFT

-824 IKNADQDGM
+824 IKNADQEGM
-833 NFTIMLD
+833 NFTITLG
-840 AEQDVTN
+840 AEQDITN

-869 DIWPAA
+869 DIWSAA
-875 GKACHM
+875 GKPCHM
-881 RLDTPVTFVVT
+881 TLDTPVTFVVT
-892 SEKGDMANEYT
+892 SEKGDTTNEYT

-908 EKKRSSDKEITG
+908 EQKQLSSEKAITA
-920 VGLIY
+920 VELIY

-1264 ISPASGQMVDFTNSV
+1264 TSPASGQMVDFTNSV

>member
-1 MKKLKRI
+1 
-8 LAAVMVFALCL
+8 MVFALCL

-31 APPFTV
+31 EPPFTV
-37 TDGSGRSYALQPT
+37 TDASGRSYVLQPT
-50 TIESTGFTAYY
+50 TIESEGFAAYY

-77 GTTLGFAMCA
+77 GETLGYAMCA

-93 DVTSGSTGDAFTVYA
+93 DVSSGSTGDAFTVPA
-108 EHANGKA
+108 EHANGR
-115 GSCLQDD
+115 SCLLADD
-122 SIYNNAYTNWNQYVT
+122 SYYNNNYKNWNQYVT

-143 DIQLF
+143 EIQLF
-148 FGEDMSLAYGVLVEI
+148 FGDMS
-163 AKSSENAPPFTVTDG
+163 
-178 SGHSYDLQPT
+178 
-188 TIESTGFTAYYKI
+188 
-201 VVPEDYGSLTFTAQG
+201 
-216 TTLGFAM
+216 
-223 CANSCYSYDVT
+223 
-234 SGSTGDAFTVY
+234 
-245 AEHANGKAGSCLQ
+245 
-258 DDSIYN
+258 
-264 NAYTNWN
+264 
-271 QYVTATGTYV
+271 
-281 DIQLFFGEDMSLA
+281 FG

-302 TDGGADAPTLTVP
+302 EDGGADAPTVTVP

-328 VTFESNE
+328 VTFQSNE
-335 AGAYYYA
+335 AGKYYYA

-360 PMVVG
+360 PMVAG
-365 DNTIELTGLTAGA
+365 DNTIKLTDLTAGA

-392 TAKALVIDI
+392 TAEALVIDI

-413 FFMPGQTNDGWRIL
+413 FFMPGQTNEGWRIL

-442 KTVSGIKANQ
+442 KTVSGIKPNQ

-614 NVGTTVTW
+614 NVGTNVTW

-733 SNTGRSCLVYE
+733 SNTGSSCLVYE

-761 GWTFVGIGQP
+761 GWTFVGIEQP

-776 DGNRATFT
+776 DGNRATFI

-800 DPDKASSEAILEDA
+800 DPDKASSEAILADA

-985 ATSSKKWD
+985 ATFSKKWD

-1221 TGFVID
+1221 TAFTID
-1227 GVAGVVDNTTN
+1227 GVAGVVDNNTN

>member
-1 MKKLKRI
+1 MKQLKRI

-31 APPFTV
+31 EPPFTV
-37 TDGSGRSYALQPT
+37 TDASGRSYVLQPT
-50 TIESTGFTAYY
+50 TIESEGFAAYY

-77 GTTLGFAMCA
+77 GETLGYAMCA

-93 DVTSGSTGDAFTVYA
+93 DVSSGSTGDAFTVPA
-108 EHANGKA
+108 EHANGR
-115 GSCLQDD
+115 SCLLADD
-122 SIYNNAYTNWNQYVT
+122 SYYNNNYKNWNQYVT

-143 DIQLF
+143 EIQLF
-148 FGEDMSLAYGVLVEI
+148 FGDMS
-163 AKSSENAPPFTVTDG
+163 
-178 SGHSYDLQPT
+178 
-188 TIESTGFTAYYKI
+188 
-201 VVPEDYGSLTFTAQG
+201 
-216 TTLGFAM
+216 
-223 CANSCYSYDVT
+223 
-234 SGSTGDAFTVY
+234 
-245 AEHANGKAGSCLQ
+245 
-258 DDSIYN
+258 
-264 NAYTNWN
+264 
-271 QYVTATGTYV
+271 
-281 DIQLFFGEDMSLA
+281 FG

-302 TDGGADAPTLTVP
+302 EDGGADAPTVTVP

-328 VTFESNE
+328 VTFQSNE
-335 AGAYYYA
+335 AGKYYYA

-360 PMVVG
+360 PMVAG
-365 DNTIELTGLTAGA
+365 DNTIKLTDLTAGA

-392 TAKALVIDI
+392 TAEALVIDI

-413 FFMPGQTNDGWRIL
+413 FFMPGQTNEGWRIL

-442 KTVSGIKANQ
+442 KTVSGIKPNQ

-552 QAAENATVN
+552 QAAENATVK

-578 EWKEATGITISDADR
+578 EWKEATGITIFEADR

-622 GSSPAGAPK
+622 GSSPTGAPK
-631 VVVNGNTLDET
+631 VVVNGNTQEPAA
-642 TYVYRTGS
+642 YVYRTGS

-662 DGWKFVKWSVTTVDG
+662 DGWTFVKWSVTTDDG
-677 SDYTK
+677 SVYKK

-728 SVMVG
+728 SVTVG
-733 SNTGRSCLVYE
+733 SNTGSSCLVYE

-761 GWTFVGIGQP
+761 GWTFVDIGQP

-784 MPKTSTD
+784 MPETSTD

-814 VLYDTDGETL
+814 VLYDTDGKTR
-824 IKNADQDGM
+824 IQNANQEGT

-881 RLDTPVTFVVT
+881 TLDTPVTFVVT
-892 SEKGDMANEYT
+892 SENGDMTNEYT

-908 EKKRSSDKEITG
+908 EQKQLSSEKAITS
-920 VGLIY
+920 VELIY

-985 ATSSKKWD
+985 AASSKKWD

-1153 SKANKGDVITVTAV
+1153 TRANAGDKITVTAI

>member
-1 MKKLKRI
+1 MKQTKRVLAI
-8 LAAVMVFALCL
+8 VLLCVLFLGMLPADALAADDPAENITWAQLEKFAITSNKV
-19 TLFPSMVLAEAT
+19 TLGPVKAMGLEMTTAAVTDIKITHNPTLVIENGKSIAGTVTIYTGVDFSVRGYVRVLKGDWTVTVSEGAELKTADKAITCQQKYGYVSTASLELSKDGTSVYYNVAVVSTVDST
-31 APPFTV
+31 APK
-37 TDGSGRSYALQPT
+37 L
-50 TIESTGFTAYY
+50 ST
-61 KIVVPEDY
+61 
-69 GSLTFTAQ
+69 S
-77 GTTLGFAMCA
+77 A
-87 NSCYSY
+87 N
-93 DVTSGSTGDAFTVYA
+93 AA
-108 EHANGKA
+108 
-115 GSCLQDD
+115 
-122 SIYNNAYTNWNQYVT
+122 
-137 ATGTYV
+137 
-143 DIQLF
+143 
-148 FGEDMSLAYGVLVEI
+148 
-163 AKSSENAPPFTVTDG
+163 
-178 SGHSYDLQPT
+178 
-188 TIESTGFTAYYKI
+188 
-201 VVPEDYGSLTFTAQG
+201 
-216 TTLGFAM
+216 
-223 CANSCYSYDVT
+223 
-234 SGSTGDAFTVY
+234 
-245 AEHANGKAGSCLQ
+245 
-258 DDSIYN
+258 
-264 NAYTNWN
+264 
-271 QYVTATGTYV
+271 
-281 DIQLFFGEDMSLA
+281 
-294 YGVLVQIG
+294 
-302 TDGGADAPTLTVP
+302 
-315 QNAVTRSSHAEAT
+315 TRSNLSNAS
-328 VTFESNE
+328 VTFSSNE
-335 AGAYYYA
+335 AGRYYYA
-342 VADSDAS
+342 VADSEDPA
-349 EPTVNTSGEGT
+349 PTVDTSGIGT
-360 PMVVG
+360 ALLAG
-365 DNTIELTGLTAGA
+365 DNTITLTDLTTASA
-378 KKLYLMAKDESGNV
+378 KKLYLMAKDESGNM
-392 TAKALVIDI
+392 TDEALVIDI

-427 HATADGTAAEVDELG
+427 HATADGTAVEIDELG

-461 DAAKQLKSVALIN
+461 DAAKQLKSVALITD
-474 DADKTAVQTKVTAY
+474 DADKTAVSTTVTAY
-488 NQFQFTMPAADVR
+488 NSFQFTMPAANVR
-501 SSTNWLELKDAE
+501 SSTNWLELEDAT
-513 TTRYTLSATVTKL
+513 TTRYALSAIVTKL
-526 WDHIEDKDTNV
+526 WDHIEYKDTNV
-537 KGNVVFTDENGVEIT
+537 KGSVVFTDANGIEIT
-552 QAAENATVN
+552 QAEAGTAVTA
-561 VTATPRNTG
+561 TATPRNLADSI
-570 GYYEFAFD
+570 YAFKFTQWKD
-578 EWKEATGITISDADR
+578 ETGITISVEDR
-593 KNSTFTFQMPGNNVS
+593 KNSTLTFQMPAGDVS
-608 LFAEFK
+608 LFAEFE

-622 GSSPAGAPK
+622 GSSPTGAPK

-657 EQGWE
+657 EPGWE

-688 GNPQVELDGTPVWI
+688 GNPQVELDGTQVWI

-728 SVMVG
+728 SVTVG
-733 SNTGRSCLVYE
+733 SNTGSSCLVYE

-761 GWTFVGIGQP
+761 GWTFVGIDRP

-814 VLYDTDGETL
+814 VLYDTDGKTR
-824 IKNADQDGM
+824 IQNANQDGM

-840 AEQDVTN
+840 AERDVTN

-875 GKACHM
+875 GKACNM
-881 RLDTPVTFVVT
+881 TLDTPVTFVVT
-892 SEKGDMANEYT
+892 AENGSEQEYT
-903 VEIKQ
+903 VVIKQ

-985 ATSSKKWD
+985 AASSKKWD

-1133 EGDFTITY
+1133 EVDFTITY

>member
-1 MKKLKRI
+1 MKQTKRVLAI
-8 LAAVMVFALCL
+8 VLLCVLFLGMLPADALAADDPAENVTWAQLETFTITSNEVTLGPVKALGL
-19 TLFPSMVLAEAT
+19 EMTTT
-31 APPFTV
+31 AVTGIKITHNSSLVIENGKSIAGTV
-37 TDGSGRSYALQPT
+37 TIY
-50 TIESTGFTAYY
+50 TGVDFS
-61 KIVVPEDY
+61 VR
-69 GSLTFTAQ
+69 G
-77 GTTLGFAMCA
+77 
-87 NSCYSY
+87 
-93 DVTSGSTGDAFTVYA
+93 
-108 EHANGKA
+108 
-115 GSCLQDD
+115 
-122 SIYNNAYTNWNQYVT
+122 YVK
-137 ATGTYV
+137 
-143 DIQLF
+143 
-148 FGEDMSLAYGVLVEI
+148 VL
-163 AKSSENAPPFTVTDG
+163 KSD
-178 SGHSYDLQPT
+178 
-188 TIESTGFTAYYKI
+188 
-201 VVPEDYGSLTFTAQG
+201 
-216 TTLGFAM
+216 
-223 CANSCYSYDVT
+223 
-234 SGSTGDAFTVY
+234 
-245 AEHANGKAGSCLQ
+245 
-258 DDSIYN
+258 
-264 NAYTNWN
+264 W
-271 QYVTATGTYV
+271 
-281 DIQLFFGEDMSLA
+281 
-294 YGVLVQIG
+294 
-302 TDGGADAPTLTVP
+302 
-315 QNAVTRSSHAEAT
+315 AVTVSEGAELKTADKAISCQQKNGYISKASLELSKDGTSVYYNVAAVSTVDSVAPKLSTSANAAT
-328 VTFESNE
+328 RKSLSNASVTFSSNE
-335 AGAYYYA
+335 AGTYYYA
-342 VADSDAS
+342 VANSEDSP
-349 EPTVNTSGEGT
+349 PTVDTSSTGT
-360 PMVVG
+360 ALLAG
-365 DNTIELTGLTAGA
+365 DNTITLTDLATASA

-392 TAKALVIDI
+392 TAEALVIDI

-413 FFMPGQTNDGWRIL
+413 FFMPSQTNDGWRIL
-427 HATADGTAAEVDELG
+427 HATAGGTAAEVDELG
-442 KTVSGIKANQ
+442 KTVFGIKPGQ

-474 DADKTAVQTKVTAY
+474 DADKTEVLTTVTAY
-488 NQFQFTMPAADVR
+488 NQFQFTMPAANVR
-501 SSTNWLELKDAE
+501 SATNWLELEDAT
-513 TTRYTLSATVTKL
+513 TTRYALSATVTKL
-526 WDHIEDKDTNV
+526 WDHIEYKDTNV

-552 QAAENATVN
+552 QAAENATVK

-578 EWKEATGITISDADR
+578 EWKEATGIDISGADQ

-614 NVGTTVTW
+614 NVGTNVTW
-622 GSSPAGAPK
+622 GSSPTGAPK
-631 VVVNGNTLDET
+631 VVVNGNTLNET

-662 DGWKFVKWSVTTVDG
+662 DGWKFVKWSVTTTDG

-713 VTAEVDENCTGMGSA
+713 VTAEVDEKCTGMGSA
-728 SVMVG
+728 SVTVG
-733 SNTGRSCLVYE
+733 SNTGSSCLVYE

-761 GWTFVGIGQP
+761 GWTFEDIGQP

-776 DGNRATFT
+776 DGNTATFT
-784 MPKTSTD
+784 MPETSTD

-814 VLYDTDGETL
+814 VLYDTDGETR
-824 IKNADQDGM
+824 IQNANQEGT

-881 RLDTPVTFVVT
+881 TLDTPVTFVVT
-892 SEKGDMANEYT
+892 SEKGDTTNEYT

-908 EKKRSSDKEITG
+908 EQKQLSSEKAITS
-920 VGLIY
+920 VELIY
-925 NGETFATGKLTET
+925 NGETFATGDPDEA
-938 ETASTW
+938 ASAW
-944 TVTLKDDIDSTLLGK
+944 TITLDDDIAPTILSK
-959 IGTAT
+959 FGTM
-964 DVFMKI
+964 DIKMKI
-970 DYTGVSLA
+970 TYTGASLA

-985 ATSSKKWD
+985 AQYDKEADKWD
-993 SGNVMCGVSPGGQKK
+993 SGNITCGISPGGQKK
-1008 FTVRAEDGSTKDYII
+1008 FTVRAEDGTTKDYII